1 MALARKRFDIRISSE
16 VREPLDVDGIAN
28 VLLDFLAQQLEAC
41 TGSDAQDAACTCF
54 VCSGAAPGRER
65 SHGSAVDEQSR

>member
-1 MALARKRFDIRISSE
+1 MARKRYDIRVSGE

-41 TGSDAQDAACTCF
+41 TGSDEQDAACR
-54 VCSGAAPGRER
+54 GRKDPTDR
-65 SHGSAVDEQSR
+65 QLMSSPVSA